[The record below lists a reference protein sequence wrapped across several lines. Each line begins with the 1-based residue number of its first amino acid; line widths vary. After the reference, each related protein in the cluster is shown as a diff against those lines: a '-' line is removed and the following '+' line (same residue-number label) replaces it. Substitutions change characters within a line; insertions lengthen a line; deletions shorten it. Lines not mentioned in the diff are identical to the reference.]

1 MTVIHS
7 PVEGFTGSGPGGLEF
22 KDGRAETDDEK
33 LIRYFRKAGYGV
45 GGDAPAA
52 PEQPE
57 PADPRDYEQPEQVGT
72 RLRDAA
78 VDPRP
83 EDFLPPTNAG
93 EANPHGPLVVAP
105 EIHAA
110 EGPKPIHPGPVT
122 PGDPVAQEQRET
134 ALAQAVMVDNADAN
148 DAAQAAAESN
158 PQPEEPP
165 TKGAAKATWVDWAVA
180 RGASREAAEQ
190 ATKGDLIAQYGPKE
204 DTPDASV

>member
-7 PVEGFTGSGPGGLEF
+7 PVEGFTGAGPAGIEF
-22 KDGRAETDDEK
+22 KDGRAETDDEQ

-45 GGDAPAA
+45 GDDAPAV
-52 PEQPE
+52 PEEPE
-57 PADPRDYEQPEQVGT
+57 PADPRTLEGPEQVGT

-93 EANPHGPLVVAP
+93 QANPHGPLVVSP
-105 EIHAA
+105 EIHG
-110 EGPKPIHPGPVT
+110 EGVKPIHPGPVT
-122 PGDPVAQEQRET
+122 PGDPKAQEQRET
-134 ALAQAVMVDNADAN
+134 ALAEAVLVDNGDVADVV
-148 DAAQAAAESN
+148 QAAAEAN

-165 TKGAAKATWVDWAVA
+165 AKGAAKATWVDWAVA